1 MGFPDQHGGVYSC
14 GIAGGETDVRVFL
27 KSLSLAL
34 CLSSAALAQSGA
46 LVAPKTYG
54 TWGVDL
60 SARDLAVRPGDDFFR
75 YASGAWYDK
84 TPFPADMPMAGIQ
97 IDLFN
102 QSQAELRALIQ
113 TSPHSSQL
121 GSLYAAFMDQAHV
134 DALDAKPL
142 ALDLARIADVSDKAR
157 LATLLGESYGRFGAS
172 LYAVGVQPDP
182 RHPDMDVE
190 GISQDGIGLPDRD
203 YYLQPQFKPQLDA
216 YRAYVQR
223 VFAGLGAPDP
233 AASAATVVDFEIAVA
248 KVSWAAADR
257 RDVARTNNPMSLAE
271 LQAYAPGFPWAPF
284 LKAAGFDPTATLI
297 IGETTAIKAIAELY
311 ADTPLSTLKA
321 WETFRTVDDASPY
334 LSDRFVQSQFQFTKT
349 LTGVDAL
356 RPRWKRAVRLV
367 GNSLGEQLGHAYVDK
382 YFPPSAKAQTVEL
395 VANLK
400 AAMAA
405 RIKHADWMGPSTK
418 AQALAK
424 LQKMRV
430 LVGYPDH
437 WRDYSGLKIDPADLY
452 GDVERS
458 RAFEYAYQSS
468 YAGHP
473 VDPLKWDMTPQTID
487 AYNGGF
493 ENKIVFPAG
502 ILQPPFFD
510 PKADLAVNYGSAGAI
525 IGHEISHGF
534 DDQGRKI
541 DATGA
546 LRDWWTAEDAKRFEA
561 EASGFGKQYD
571 AYEAAPG
578 AHVNGSLTMGENI
591 ADMAGLAVALDAY
604 HHALR
609 GQAAPVLD
617 GLTGD
622 QRFFLAFAQS
632 WRLKER
638 EDFVRRQ
645 LASDPHSPAKYR
657 VIGPVRN
664 SDAWYAAF
672 HVSPTATYYL
682 PPNDR
687 TRIW

>member
-1 MGFPDQHGGVYSC
+1 MKARLRGLAAAACLWG
-14 GIAGGETDVRVFL
+14 AGLAPSNAQVSP
-27 KSLSLAL
+27 KS
-34 CLSSAALAQSGA
+34 
-46 LVAPKTYG
+46 YG

-60 SARDLAVRPGDDFFR
+60 SARDVTAAPGDDFFR
-75 YASGAWYDK
+75 YANGAWESR
-84 TPFPADMPMAGIQ
+84 TPFPADMPMAGIA
-97 IDLFN
+97 IDLYN
-102 QSQAELRALIQ
+102 QSQAELRDLIQ
-113 TSPHSSQL
+113 NSPPGSQI
-121 GSLYAAFMDQAHV
+121 GGLYAAFMDQPRV

-142 ALDLARIADVSDKAR
+142 APELARIATVSNKADF
-157 LATLLGESYGRFGAS
+157 ATLLGASYGRFGAS

-182 RHPDMDVE
+182 RRPNMDVE

-203 YYLQPQFKPQLDA
+203 YYLTAQFKPQLDA
-216 YRAYVQR
+216 YRAYAER
-223 VFAGLGAPDP
+223 VFTMLGASDATAQ
-233 AASAATVVDFEIAVA
+233 AAKVVEFETAVA

-271 LQAYAPGFPWAPF
+271 LEAYAPGFPWAAY
-284 LKAAGFDPTATLI
+284 LKGADIDSTGTLI
-297 IGETTAIKAIAELY
+297 IGETTAIKAIAQLY

-321 WETFRTVDDASPY
+321 WETFRTVDDAAPY
-334 LSDRFVQSQFQFTKT
+334 LSDRFVQSQFQFSKT

-367 GNSLGEQLGHAYVDK
+367 GNSFGEELGHAYVDR
-382 YFPPSAKAQTVEL
+382 YFSPSAKAQASEL
-395 VANLK
+395 VENLK

-405 RIKHADWMGPSTK
+405 RIERANWMGPTTK
-418 AQALAK
+418 AQALVK

-437 WRDYSGLKIDPADLY
+437 WRSYAGLRIEPTDLY

-458 RAFEYAYQSS
+458 RAFEYAYQNS
-468 YAGHP
+468 YAGHA

-487 AYNGGF
+487 AYNGGL

-502 ILQPPFFD
+502 ILQPPFFN
-510 PKADLAVNYGSAGAI
+510 PRADLAVNYGSAGAV

-541 DATGA
+541 DASGA
-546 LRDWWTAEDAKRFEA
+546 LRDWWTPEDAKRFEA
-561 EASGFGKQYD
+561 EAASFGKQYD

-604 HHALR
+604 HRALR
-609 GQAAPVLD
+609 GKAAPVVD

-632 WRLKER
+632 WRQKER
-638 EDFVRRQ
+638 EDYVRRQ

-672 HVSPTATYYL
+672 HVSPGATYYL
-682 PPNDR
+682 APTDR